1 MAMTAKKTVSIA
13 ATLITLGLTLIACSS
28 KSGSNSDDKQV
39 LNWSEATELSSID
52 PSKATDSESFDML
65 GNSMEGLYRLGKN
78 SKVEPGIASSTKVS
92 KDKLHYT
99 FTLRKG
105 AKWSNGDEVTAK
117 DFVYSWKRTID
128 PKTGSSYSYLFDGV
142 ANANEIINGKK
153 APSTLGIKAD
163 GKYKLNVTLDK
174 QVPYFKLLMG
184 FPVFFPQN
192 QKVVNKYGS
201 KYGTESKYMVYN
213 GPFVMTNWT
222 GSNLSWKFK
231 KNTDYWD
238 KKNVKLSGI
247 NFKVNKSPATAY
259 NLYQSGKS
267 DMSQLSTEQ
276 ARQLS
281 KKPGFTVEKSGQMT
295 YLEFNQKQLAF
306 KNVKIR
312 QAISLAINRKQ
323 LAGKIMGEGTELPTG
338 IVPNGLAE
346 NNGTDFSK
354 EAKTNDLRHDDAKA
368 QRLFNEGLNEIGQDK
383 LRFTLLGADTDQS
396 KDVTAY
402 IQSQLEQ
409 HLGSDKIRVD
419 VSNVPLK
426 TRLSRSREG
435 NFDVVAA
442 NWVADYS
449 DPISFMELFTTG
461 NEYNDGSWSNA
472 EYDRLIKAA
481 KTTDA
486 ANKDK
491 RWEDMIQASKIL
503 SQDMGVSPLYQQNSP
518 EMIRPK
524 VKGLIVNS
532 AGVMYNYKHVHL
544 TD

>member
-1 MAMTAKKTVSIA
+1 MTAKKTVSIA
-13 ATLITLGLTLIACSS
+13 ATLIAISLSLAACSS
-28 KSGSNSDDKQV
+28 KSGSKNDQQV

-78 SKVEPGIASSTKVS
+78 SKVEPGIARSTKIS
-92 KDKLHYT
+92 KNKLHYT

-142 ANANEIINGKK
+142 ANSNDIINGKK
-153 APSTLGIKAD
+153 SPTTLGIKAD
-163 GKYKLNVTLDK
+163 GKYKLSVTLDK

-192 QKVVNKYGS
+192 EKTVKKYGS
-201 KYGTESKYMVYN
+201 NYGTESKYMVYN
-213 GPFVMTNWT
+213 GPFVMKNWT

-231 KNTDYWD
+231 KNNDYWD

-247 NFKVNKSPATAY
+247 NFKVNKSPSTAY

-276 ARQLS
+276 ARQLN

-295 YLEFNQKQLAF
+295 YLEFNQKQAAF
-306 KNVKIR
+306 KNTKIR
-312 QAISLAINRKQ
+312 QALSLAINRKQ
-323 LAGKIMGEGTELPTG
+323 LAGKIMGEGTEIPTG
-338 IVPNGLAE
+338 IVPNGLAK

-354 EAKTNDLRHDDAKA
+354 EAKTDDLRYSESEAK
-368 QRLFNEGLNEIGQDK
+368 RLFNEGLAEIGQSK

-426 TRLSRSREG
+426 TRLSRSRAG
-435 NFDVVAA
+435 NFDVVVA
-442 NWVADYS
+442 NWVADYTE
-449 DPISFMELFTTG
+449 PISFMELFTTG
-461 NEYNDGSWSNA
+461 NEYNDGSWSNSQ
-472 EYDRLIKAA
+472 YDELIKAA

-486 ANKDK
+486 ADPDK
-491 RWEDMIQASKIL
+491 RWNDMVKASKIL
-503 SQDMGVSPLYQQNSP
+503 SKDMGASPLYQQNSP

-532 AGVMYNYKHVHL
+532 AGVMYNYKNVHIEE
-544 TD
+544 

>member
-1 MAMTAKKTVSIA
+1 MTAKKTVSIA
-13 ATLITLGLTLIACSS
+13 ATLIAISLSLAACNS
-28 KSGSNSDDKQV
+28 KSGSKNDQQV

-78 SKVEPGIASSTKVS
+78 SKVEPGIARSTKIS
-92 KDKLHYT
+92 KNKLHYT

-142 ANANEIINGKK
+142 ANANDIINGKK
-153 APSTLGIKAD
+153 SPTTLGIKAD
-163 GKYKLNVTLDK
+163 GKYKLSVTLDK

-192 QKVVNKYGS
+192 EKAVKKYGS
-201 KYGTESKYMVYN
+201 NYGTESKYMVYN
-213 GPFVMTNWT
+213 GPFVMKNWT

-231 KNTDYWD
+231 KNNDYWD

-247 NFKVNKSPATAY
+247 NFKVNKSPSTAY

-276 ARQLS
+276 ARQLN

-295 YLEFNQKQLAF
+295 YLEFNQKQAAF
-306 KNVKIR
+306 KNTKIR
-312 QAISLAINRKQ
+312 QALSLAINRKQ
-323 LAGKIMGEGTELPTG
+323 LAGKIMGEGTEIPTG
-338 IVPNGLAE
+338 IVPNGLAK

-354 EAKTNDLRHDDAKA
+354 EAKTDDLRYSESEAK
-368 QRLFNEGLNEIGQDK
+368 RLFNEGLAEIGQSK

-426 TRLSRSREG
+426 TRLSRSRAG

-442 NWVADYS
+442 NWVADYT

-461 NEYNDGSWSNA
+461 NEYNDGSWSNSQ
-472 EYDRLIKAA
+472 YDELIKAA

-486 ANKDK
+486 ADPDK
-491 RWEDMIQASKIL
+491 RWNDMVKASKIL
-503 SQDMGVSPLYQQNSP
+503 SKDMGVSPLYQQNSP

-524 VKGLIVNS
+524 IKGLIVNS
-532 AGVMYNYKHVHL
+532 AGVMYNYKNVHIEE
-544 TD
+544 

>member
-1 MAMTAKKTVSIA
+1 MTAKKTVSIA
-13 ATLITLGLTLIACSS
+13 ATLIAISLSLAACSS
-28 KSGSNSDDKQV
+28 KSDSKNDQQV

-78 SKVEPGIASSTKVS
+78 SKVEPGIARSTKIS
-92 KDKLHYT
+92 KNKLHYT

-117 DFVYSWKRTID
+117 DFVYSWKRTVD

-142 ANANEIINGKK
+142 ANANDIINGKK
-153 APSTLGIKAD
+153 APTTLGIKAD
-163 GKYKLNVTLDK
+163 GKYKLSVTLDK

-192 QKVVNKYGS
+192 EKAVKKYGS
-201 KYGTESKYMVYN
+201 NYGTESKYMVYN
-213 GPFVMTNWT
+213 GPFVMKNWT
-222 GSNLSWKFK
+222 GSNLRWKLK
-231 KNTDYWD
+231 KNNDYWD

-247 NFKVNKSPATAY
+247 NFKVNKSPSTAY

-276 ARQLS
+276 ARQLN

-295 YLEFNQKQLAF
+295 YLEFNQKQAAF
-306 KNVKIR
+306 KNTKIR
-312 QAISLAINRKQ
+312 QALSLAINRKQ
-323 LAGKIMGEGTELPTG
+323 LAGKIMGEGTEIPTG
-338 IVPNGLAE
+338 IVPNGLAK

-354 EAKTNDLRHDDAKA
+354 EAKTDDLRYSESEAK
-368 QRLFNEGLNEIGQDK
+368 RLFNEGLAEIGQSK

-409 HLGSDKIRVD
+409 HLGSNKIRVD

-426 TRLSRSREG
+426 TRLSRSRAG

-442 NWVADYS
+442 NWVADYT
-449 DPISFMELFTTG
+449 DPISFMELFTTS
-461 NEYNDGSWSNA
+461 NEYNDGSWSNSQ
-472 EYDRLIKAA
+472 YDELIKTA

-486 ANKDK
+486 ADPDK
-491 RWEDMIQASKIL
+491 RWNDMVKASKIL
-503 SQDMGVSPLYQQNSP
+503 SKDMGVSPLYQQNSP

-532 AGVMYNYKHVHL
+532 AGVMYNYKNVHIEE
-544 TD
+544 

>member
-1 MAMTAKKTVSIA
+1 MTAKKTVSIA
-13 ATLITLGLTLIACSS
+13 ATLIALSLSLAACGS
-28 KSGSNSDDKQV
+28 KSGSNDNKQV

-78 SKVEPGIASSTKVS
+78 SKVGPGIARSTKVS
-92 KDKLHYT
+92 KNKLHYA

-105 AKWSNGDEVTAK
+105 VKWSNGDEVTAK

-142 ANANEIINGKK
+142 ANANDIINGKK

-163 GKYKLNVTLDK
+163 GKYKLDVTLDK

-192 QKVVNKYGS
+192 ENAVKKYGD

-213 GPFVMTNWT
+213 GPFIMKNWT
-222 GSNLSWKFK
+222 GSNLSWKFE
-231 KNTDYWD
+231 KNKDYWD
-238 KKNVKLSGI
+238 KKNVKLSEI
-247 NFKVNKSPATAY
+247 NFKVNKSPSTAY

-267 DMSQLSTEQ
+267 DMTQLSTEQ
-276 ARQLS
+276 ARQLN

-295 YLEFNQKQLAF
+295 YLEFNQKQAAF
-306 KNVKIR
+306 KNAKIR
-312 QAISLAINRKQ
+312 RAISLAINRKQ
-323 LAGKIMGEGTELPTG
+323 LAGKIMGEGTEIPTG

-346 NNGTDFSK
+346 NKGKDFSK
-354 EAKTNDLRHDDAKA
+354 EAKTNDLRYSSSEAK
-368 QRLFNEGLNEIGQDK
+368 RLFREGLKEIGQSK

-409 HLGSDKIRVD
+409 HLGSDNIRVD

-426 TRLSRSREG
+426 TRLSRSRAG

-442 NWVADYS
+442 NWVADYT

-461 NEYNDGSWSNA
+461 NEYNDGSWSNSQ
-472 EYDRLIKAA
+472 YDQLIKAA

-486 ANKDK
+486 ADPDK
-491 RWEDMIQASKIL
+491 RWDDMVQASKIL
-503 SQDMGVSPLYQQNSP
+503 SKDMGVSPLYQQNSP

-532 AGVMYNYKHVHL
+532 AGVMYNYKNVHIEE
-544 TD
+544 

>member
-1 MAMTAKKTVSIA
+1 MTAKKTVSIA
-13 ATLITLGLTLIACSS
+13 ATLIAISLSLAACSS
-28 KSGSNSDDKQV
+28 KSDSKNDQQV

-78 SKVEPGIASSTKVS
+78 PKVEPGIARSTKIS
-92 KDKLHYT
+92 KNKLHYT

-117 DFVYSWKRTID
+117 DFVYSWKRTVD

-142 ANANEIINGKK
+142 ANANDIINGKK
-153 APSTLGIKAD
+153 APTTLGIKAD
-163 GKYKLNVTLDK
+163 GKYKLSVTLDK

-192 QKVVNKYGS
+192 EKAVKKYGS
-201 KYGTESKYMVYN
+201 NYGTESKYMVYN
-213 GPFVMTNWT
+213 GPFVMKNWT

-231 KNTDYWD
+231 KNNDYWD

-247 NFKVNKSPATAY
+247 NFKVNKSPSTAY

-276 ARQLS
+276 ARQLN

-295 YLEFNQKQLAF
+295 YLEFNQKQAAF
-306 KNVKIR
+306 KNTKIR
-312 QAISLAINRKQ
+312 QALSLAINRKQ
-323 LAGKIMGEGTELPTG
+323 LAGKIMGEGTEIPTG
-338 IVPNGLAE
+338 IVPNGLAK

-354 EAKTNDLRHDDAKA
+354 EAKTDDLRYSESEAK
-368 QRLFNEGLNEIGQDK
+368 RLFNEGLAEIGQSK

-409 HLGSDKIRVD
+409 HLGSDK
-419 VSNVPLK
+419 NQ
-426 TRLSRSREG
+426 SRCFKRSFE
-435 NFDVVAA
+435 DPPVA
-442 NWVADYS
+442 
-449 DPISFMELFTTG
+449 FTC
-461 NEYNDGSWSNA
+461 
-472 EYDRLIKAA
+472 RKL
-481 KTTDA
+481 
-486 ANKDK
+486 
-491 RWEDMIQASKIL
+491 
-503 SQDMGVSPLYQQNSP
+503 
-518 EMIRPK
+518 
-524 VKGLIVNS
+524 
-532 AGVMYNYKHVHL
+532 
-544 TD
+544 

>member
-1 MAMTAKKTVSIA
+1 MTAKKTVSIA
-13 ATLITLGLTLIACSS
+13 ATLIAISLSLAACSS
-28 KSGSNSDDKQV
+28 KSGSKNDQQV

-78 SKVEPGIASSTKVS
+78 SKVEPGIARSTKIS
-92 KDKLHYT
+92 KNKLHYT

-142 ANANEIINGKK
+142 ANANDIINGKK
-153 APSTLGIKAD
+153 SPTTLGIKAD
-163 GKYKLNVTLDK
+163 GKYKLSVTLDK

-192 QKVVNKYGS
+192 EKAVKKYGS
-201 KYGTESKYMVYN
+201 NYGTESKYMVYN
-213 GPFVMTNWT
+213 GPFVMKNWT

-231 KNTDYWD
+231 KNNDYWD

-247 NFKVNKSPATAY
+247 NFKVNKSPSTAY

-276 ARQLS
+276 ARQLN

-295 YLEFNQKQLAF
+295 YLEFNQKQAAF
-306 KNVKIR
+306 KNTKIR
-312 QAISLAINRKQ
+312 QALSLAINRKQ
-323 LAGKIMGEGTELPTG
+323 LAGKIMGEGTEIPTG
-338 IVPNGLAE
+338 IVPNGLAK

-354 EAKTNDLRHDDAKA
+354 EAKTDDLRYSESEAK
-368 QRLFNEGLNEIGQDK
+368 RLFNEGLAEIGQSK

-426 TRLSRSREG
+426 TRLSRSRAG

-442 NWVADYS
+442 NWVADYT

-461 NEYNDGSWSNA
+461 NEYNDGSWSNSQ
-472 EYDRLIKAA
+472 YDELIKAA

-486 ANKDK
+486 ADPDK
-491 RWEDMIQASKIL
+491 RWNDMVKASKIL
-503 SQDMGVSPLYQQNSP
+503 SKDMGVSPLYQQNSP

-524 VKGLIVNS
+524 IKGLIVNS
-532 AGVMYNYKHVHL
+532 AGVMYNYKNVHIEE
-544 TD
+544 

>member
-1 MAMTAKKTVSIA
+1 MTAKKTVSIA
-13 ATLITLGLTLIACSS
+13 ATLIAISLSLAACSS
-28 KSGSNSDDKQV
+28 KSDSKNDQQV

-78 SKVEPGIASSTKVS
+78 SKVEPGIARSTKIS
-92 KDKLHYT
+92 KNKLHYT

-117 DFVYSWKRTID
+117 DFVYSWKRTVD

-142 ANANEIINGKK
+142 ANANDIINGKK
-153 APSTLGIKAD
+153 APTTLGIKAD
-163 GKYKLNVTLDK
+163 GKYKLSVTLDK

-192 QKVVNKYGS
+192 EKAVKKYGS
-201 KYGTESKYMVYN
+201 NYGTESKYMVYN
-213 GPFVMTNWT
+213 GPFVMKNWT

-231 KNTDYWD
+231 KNNDYWD

-247 NFKVNKSPATAY
+247 NFKVNKSPSTAY

-276 ARQLS
+276 ARQLN

-295 YLEFNQKQLAF
+295 YLEFNQKQAAF
-306 KNVKIR
+306 KNTKIR
-312 QAISLAINRKQ
+312 QALSLAINRKQ
-323 LAGKIMGEGTELPTG
+323 LAGKIMGEGTEIPTG
-338 IVPNGLAE
+338 IVPNGLAK

-354 EAKTNDLRHDDAKA
+354 EAKTDDLRYSESEAK
-368 QRLFNEGLNEIGQDK
+368 RLFNEGLAEIGQSK

-409 HLGSDKIRVD
+409 HLGSNKIRVD

-426 TRLSRSREG
+426 TRLSRSRAG

-442 NWVADYS
+442 NWVADYT
-449 DPISFMELFTTG
+449 DPISFMELFTTS
-461 NEYNDGSWSNA
+461 NEYNDGSWSNSQ
-472 EYDRLIKAA
+472 YDELIKTA

-486 ANKDK
+486 ADPDK
-491 RWEDMIQASKIL
+491 RWNDMVKASKIL
-503 SQDMGVSPLYQQNSP
+503 SKDMGVSPLYQQNSP

-532 AGVMYNYKHVHL
+532 AGVMYNYKNVHIEE
-544 TD
+544 

>member
-1 MAMTAKKTVSIA
+1 MTAKKTVSIA
-13 ATLITLGLTLIACSS
+13 ATLIAISLSLAACSS
-28 KSGSNSDDKQV
+28 KSDSKNDQQV

-78 SKVEPGIASSTKVS
+78 SKVEPGIARSTKIS
-92 KDKLHYT
+92 KNKLHYT

-117 DFVYSWKRTID
+117 DFVYSWKRTVD

-142 ANANEIINGKK
+142 ANANDIINGKK
-153 APSTLGIKAD
+153 APTTLGIKAD
-163 GKYKLNVTLDK
+163 GKYKLSVTLDK

-192 QKVVNKYGS
+192 EKAVKKYGS
-201 KYGTESKYMVYN
+201 NYGTESKYMVYN
-213 GPFVMTNWT
+213 GPFVMKNWT

-231 KNTDYWD
+231 KNNDYWD

-247 NFKVNKSPATAY
+247 NFKVNKSPSTAY

-276 ARQLS
+276 ARQLN

-295 YLEFNQKQLAF
+295 YLEFNQKQAAF
-306 KNVKIR
+306 KNTKIR
-312 QAISLAINRKQ
+312 QALSLAINRKQ
-323 LAGKIMGEGTELPTG
+323 LAGKIMGEGTEIPTG
-338 IVPNGLAE
+338 IVPNGLAK

-354 EAKTNDLRHDDAKA
+354 EAKTDDLRYSESEAK
-368 QRLFNEGLNEIGQDK
+368 RLFNEGLAEIGQSK

-426 TRLSRSREG
+426 TRLSRSRAG

-442 NWVADYS
+442 NWVADYT

-461 NEYNDGSWSNA
+461 NEYNDGSWSNSQ
-472 EYDRLIKAA
+472 YDELIKAA

-486 ANKDK
+486 ADPDK
-491 RWEDMIQASKIL
+491 RWNDMVKASKIL
-503 SQDMGVSPLYQQNSP
+503 SKDMGVSPLYQQNSP

-532 AGVMYNYKHVHL
+532 AGVMYNYKNVHIEE
-544 TD
+544 

>member
-13 ATLITLGLTLIACSS
+13 ATLIAISLSLAACNS
-28 KSGSNSDDKQV
+28 KSGSKNDQQV

-78 SKVEPGIASSTKVS
+78 SKVEPGIARSTKIS
-92 KDKLHYT
+92 KNKLHYT

-142 ANANEIINGKK
+142 ANANDIINGKK
-153 APSTLGIKAD
+153 SPTTLGIKAD
-163 GKYKLNVTLDK
+163 GKYKLSVTLDK

-192 QKVVNKYGS
+192 EKAVKKYGS
-201 KYGTESKYMVYN
+201 NYGTESKYMVYN
-213 GPFVMTNWT
+213 GPFVMKNWT

-231 KNTDYWD
+231 KNNDYWD

-247 NFKVNKSPATAY
+247 NFKVNKSPSTAY

-276 ARQLS
+276 ARQLN

-295 YLEFNQKQLAF
+295 YLEFNQKQAAF
-306 KNVKIR
+306 KNTKIR
-312 QAISLAINRKQ
+312 QALSLAINRKQ
-323 LAGKIMGEGTELPTG
+323 LAGKIMGEGTEIPTG
-338 IVPNGLAE
+338 IVPNGLAK

-354 EAKTNDLRHDDAKA
+354 EAKTDDLRYSESEAK
-368 QRLFNEGLNEIGQDK
+368 RLFNEGLAEIGQSK

-426 TRLSRSREG
+426 TRLSRSRAG

-442 NWVADYS
+442 NWVADYT

-461 NEYNDGSWSNA
+461 NEYNDGSWSNSQ
-472 EYDRLIKAA
+472 YDELIKAA

-486 ANKDK
+486 ADPDK
-491 RWEDMIQASKIL
+491 RWNDMVKASKIL
-503 SQDMGVSPLYQQNSP
+503 SKDMGVSPLYQQNSP

-532 AGVMYNYKHVHL
+532 AGVMYNYKNVHIEE
-544 TD
+544 

>member
-1 MAMTAKKTVSIA
+1 MTAKKTVSIA
-13 ATLITLGLTLIACSS
+13 ATLIAISLSLAACSS
-28 KSGSNSDDKQV
+28 KSGSKNDQQV

-78 SKVEPGIASSTKVS
+78 SKVEPGIARSTKIS
-92 KDKLHYT
+92 KNKLHYT

-142 ANANEIINGKK
+142 ANANDIINGKK
-153 APSTLGIKAD
+153 SPTTLGIKAD
-163 GKYKLNVTLDK
+163 GKYKLSVTLDK

-192 QKVVNKYGS
+192 EKAVKKYGS
-201 KYGTESKYMVYN
+201 NYGTESKYMVYN
-213 GPFVMTNWT
+213 GPFVMKNWT

-231 KNTDYWD
+231 KNNDYWD

-247 NFKVNKSPATAY
+247 NFKVNKSPSTAY

-276 ARQLS
+276 ARQLN

-295 YLEFNQKQLAF
+295 YLEFNQKQAAF
-306 KNVKIR
+306 KNTKIR
-312 QAISLAINRKQ
+312 QALSLAINRKQ
-323 LAGKIMGEGTELPTG
+323 LAGKIMGEGTEIPTG
-338 IVPNGLAE
+338 IVPNGLAK

-354 EAKTNDLRHDDAKA
+354 EAKTDDLRYSESEAK
-368 QRLFNEGLNEIGQDK
+368 RLFNEGLAEIGQSK

-426 TRLSRSREG
+426 TRLSRSRAG
-435 NFDVVAA
+435 NFDVVVA
-442 NWVADYS
+442 NWVADYT

-461 NEYNDGSWSNA
+461 NEYNDGSWSNSQ
-472 EYDRLIKAA
+472 YDELIKAA

-486 ANKDK
+486 ADPDK
-491 RWEDMIQASKIL
+491 RWNDMVKASKIL
-503 SQDMGVSPLYQQNSP
+503 SKDMGVSPLYQQNSP

-532 AGVMYNYKHVHL
+532 AGVMYNYKNVHIEE
-544 TD
+544 

>member
-1 MAMTAKKTVSIA
+1 MTAKKTVSIA
-13 ATLITLGLTLIACSS
+13 ATLIAISLSLAACSS
-28 KSGSNSDDKQV
+28 KSDSKNDQQV

-78 SKVEPGIASSTKVS
+78 SKVEPGIARSTKIS
-92 KDKLHYT
+92 KNKLHYT

-142 ANANEIINGKK
+142 ANANDIINGKK
-153 APSTLGIKAD
+153 SPTTLGIKAD
-163 GKYKLNVTLDK
+163 GKYKLSVTLDK

-192 QKVVNKYGS
+192 EKAVKKYGS
-201 KYGTESKYMVYN
+201 NYGTESKYMVYN
-213 GPFVMTNWT
+213 GPFVMKNWT

-231 KNTDYWD
+231 KNNDYWD

-247 NFKVNKSPATAY
+247 NFKVNKSPSTAY

-276 ARQLS
+276 ARQLN

-295 YLEFNQKQLAF
+295 YLEFNQKQAAF
-306 KNVKIR
+306 KNTKIR
-312 QAISLAINRKQ
+312 QALSLAINRKQ
-323 LAGKIMGEGTELPTG
+323 LAGKIMGEGTEIPTG
-338 IVPNGLAE
+338 IVPNGLAK

-354 EAKTNDLRHDDAKA
+354 EAKTDDLRYSESEAK
-368 QRLFNEGLNEIGQDK
+368 RLFNEGLAEIGQSK

-426 TRLSRSREG
+426 TRLSRSRAG

-442 NWVADYS
+442 NWVADYT

-461 NEYNDGSWSNA
+461 NEYNDGSWSNSQ
-472 EYDRLIKAA
+472 YDELIKAA

-486 ANKDK
+486 ADPDK
-491 RWEDMIQASKIL
+491 RWNDMVKASKIL
-503 SQDMGVSPLYQQNSP
+503 SKDMGVSPLYQQNSP

-532 AGVMYNYKHVHL
+532 AGVMYNYKNVHIEE
-544 TD
+544 

>member
-1 MAMTAKKTVSIA
+1 MTAKKTVSIA
-13 ATLITLGLTLIACSS
+13 ATLIAISLSLAACNS
-28 KSGSNSDDKQV
+28 KSGSKNDQQV

-78 SKVEPGIASSTKVS
+78 SKVEPGIARSTKIS
-92 KDKLHYT
+92 KNKLHYT

-142 ANANEIINGKK
+142 ANANDIINGKK
-153 APSTLGIKAD
+153 SPTTLGIKAD
-163 GKYKLNVTLDK
+163 GKYKLSVTLDK

-192 QKVVNKYGS
+192 EKAVKKYGS
-201 KYGTESKYMVYN
+201 NYGTESKYMVYN
-213 GPFVMTNWT
+213 GPFVMKNWT

-231 KNTDYWD
+231 KNNDYWD

-247 NFKVNKSPATAY
+247 NFKVNKSPSTAY

-276 ARQLS
+276 ARQLN

-295 YLEFNQKQLAF
+295 YLEFNQKQAAF
-306 KNVKIR
+306 KNTKIR
-312 QAISLAINRKQ
+312 QALSLAINRKQ
-323 LAGKIMGEGTELPTG
+323 LAGKIMGEGTEIPTG
-338 IVPNGLAE
+338 IVPNGLAK

-354 EAKTNDLRHDDAKA
+354 EAKTDDLRYSESEAK
-368 QRLFNEGLNEIGQDK
+368 RLFNEGLAEIGQSK

-426 TRLSRSREG
+426 TRLSRSRAG

-442 NWVADYS
+442 NWVADYT

-461 NEYNDGSWSNA
+461 NEYNDGSWSNSQ
-472 EYDRLIKAA
+472 YDELIKAA

-486 ANKDK
+486 ADPDK
-491 RWEDMIQASKIL
+491 RWNDMVKASKIL
-503 SQDMGVSPLYQQNSP
+503 SKDMGVSPLYQQNSP

-532 AGVMYNYKHVHL
+532 AGVMYNYKNVHIEE
-544 TD
+544 

>member
-1 MAMTAKKTVSIA
+1 MTAKKTVPIA
-13 ATLITLGLTLIACSS
+13 ATLIAISLSLAACSS
-28 KSGSNSDDKQV
+28 KSGSKNDQQV

-78 SKVEPGIASSTKVS
+78 SKVEPGIARSTKIS
-92 KDKLHYT
+92 KNKLHYT

-153 APSTLGIKAD
+153 SPTTLGIKAD
-163 GKYKLNVTLDK
+163 GKYKLSVTLDK

-192 QKVVNKYGS
+192 EKAVKKYGS
-201 KYGTESKYMVYN
+201 NYGTESKYMVYN
-213 GPFVMTNWT
+213 GPFVMKNWT

-231 KNTDYWD
+231 KNNDYWD

-247 NFKVNKSPATAY
+247 NFKVNKSPSTAY

-276 ARQLS
+276 ARQLN

-295 YLEFNQKQLAF
+295 YLEFNQKQAAF
-306 KNVKIR
+306 KNTKIR
-312 QAISLAINRKQ
+312 QALSLAINRKQ
-323 LAGKIMGEGTELPTG
+323 LAGKIMGEGTEIPTG
-338 IVPNGLAE
+338 IVPNGLAK

-354 EAKTNDLRHDDAKA
+354 EAKTDDLRYSESEAK
-368 QRLFNEGLNEIGQDK
+368 RLFNEGLAEIGQSK

-426 TRLSRSREG
+426 TRLSRSRAG
-435 NFDVVAA
+435 NFDVVVA
-442 NWVADYS
+442 NWVADYT

-461 NEYNDGSWSNA
+461 NEYNDGSWSNSQ
-472 EYDRLIKAA
+472 YDESIKAA

-486 ANKDK
+486 ADPDK
-491 RWEDMIQASKIL
+491 RWNDMVKASKIL
-503 SQDMGVSPLYQQNSP
+503 SKDMGVSPLYQQNSP

-532 AGVMYNYKHVHL
+532 AGVMYNYKNVHIEE
-544 TD
+544 

>member
-1 MAMTAKKTVSIA
+1 MTAKKTVSIA
-13 ATLITLGLTLIACSS
+13 ATLIAISLSLAACSS
-28 KSGSNSDDKQV
+28 KSGSKNDQQV

-65 GNSMEGLYRLGKN
+65 GNSMEGLYRLGNN
-78 SKVEPGIASSTKVS
+78 SKVEPGIARSTKIS
-92 KDKLHYT
+92 KNKLHYT

-142 ANANEIINGKK
+142 ANANDIINGKK
-153 APSTLGIKAD
+153 SPTTLGIKAD
-163 GKYKLNVTLDK
+163 GKYKLSVTLDK

-192 QKVVNKYGS
+192 EKAVKKYGS
-201 KYGTESKYMVYN
+201 NYGTESKYMVYN
-213 GPFVMTNWT
+213 GPFVMKNWT

-231 KNTDYWD
+231 KNNDYWD

-247 NFKVNKSPATAY
+247 NFKVNKSPSTAY

-276 ARQLS
+276 ARQLN

-295 YLEFNQKQLAF
+295 YLEFNQKQAAF
-306 KNVKIR
+306 KNTKIR
-312 QAISLAINRKQ
+312 QALSLAINRKQ
-323 LAGKIMGEGTELPTG
+323 LAGKIMGEGTEIPTG
-338 IVPNGLAE
+338 IVPNGLAK

-354 EAKTNDLRHDDAKA
+354 EAKTDDLRYSESEAK
-368 QRLFNEGLNEIGQDK
+368 RLFNEGLAEIGQSK

-426 TRLSRSREG
+426 TRLSRSRAG

-442 NWVADYS
+442 NWVADYT

-461 NEYNDGSWSNA
+461 NEYNDGSWSNSQ
-472 EYDRLIKAA
+472 YDELIKAA

-486 ANKDK
+486 ADPDK
-491 RWEDMIQASKIL
+491 RWNDMVKASKIL
-503 SQDMGVSPLYQQNSP
+503 SKDMGVSPLYQQNSP

-532 AGVMYNYKHVHL
+532 AGVMYNYKNVHIEE
-544 TD
+544 

>member
-1 MAMTAKKTVSIA
+1 MTAKKTVSIA
-13 ATLITLGLTLIACSS
+13 ATLIAISLSLAACSS
-28 KSGSNSDDKQV
+28 KSGSKNDQQV

-78 SKVEPGIASSTKVS
+78 SKVEPGIARSTKIS
-92 KDKLHYT
+92 KNKLHYT

-142 ANANEIINGKK
+142 ANSNDIINGKK
-153 APSTLGIKAD
+153 SPTTLGIKAD
-163 GKYKLNVTLDK
+163 GKYKLSVTLDK

-192 QKVVNKYGS
+192 EKAVKKYGS
-201 KYGTESKYMVYN
+201 NYGTESKYMVYN
-213 GPFVMTNWT
+213 GPFVMKNWT

-231 KNTDYWD
+231 KNNDYWD

-247 NFKVNKSPATAY
+247 NFKVNKSPSTAY

-276 ARQLS
+276 ARQLN

-295 YLEFNQKQLAF
+295 YLEFNQKQAAF
-306 KNVKIR
+306 KNTKIR
-312 QAISLAINRKQ
+312 QALSLAINRKQ
-323 LAGKIMGEGTELPTG
+323 LAGKIMGEGTEIPTG
-338 IVPNGLAE
+338 IVPNGLAK

-354 EAKTNDLRHDDAKA
+354 EAKTDDLRYSESEAK
-368 QRLFNEGLNEIGQDK
+368 RLFNEGLAEIGQSK

-426 TRLSRSREG
+426 TRLSRSRAG

-442 NWVADYS
+442 NWVADYT

-461 NEYNDGSWSNA
+461 NEYNDGSWSNSQ
-472 EYDRLIKAA
+472 YDELIKAA

-486 ANKDK
+486 ADPDK
-491 RWEDMIQASKIL
+491 RWNDMVKASKIL
-503 SQDMGVSPLYQQNSP
+503 SKDMGVSPLYQQNSP

-532 AGVMYNYKHVHL
+532 AGVMYNYKNVHIEE
-544 TD
+544 

>member
-1 MAMTAKKTVSIA
+1 MTAKKTVSIA
-13 ATLITLGLTLIACSS
+13 ATLIAISLSLAACSS
-28 KSGSNSDDKQV
+28 KSDSKNDQQV

-78 SKVEPGIASSTKVS
+78 SKVEPGIARSTKIS
-92 KDKLHYT
+92 KNKLHYT

-117 DFVYSWKRTID
+117 DFVYSWKRTVD

-142 ANANEIINGKK
+142 ANANDIINGKK
-153 APSTLGIKAD
+153 APTTLGIKAD
-163 GKYKLNVTLDK
+163 GKYKLSVTLDK

-192 QKVVNKYGS
+192 EKAVKKYGS
-201 KYGTESKYMVYN
+201 NYGTESKYMVYN
-213 GPFVMTNWT
+213 GPFVMKNWT
-222 GSNLSWKFK
+222 GSNLRWKFK
-231 KNTDYWD
+231 KNNDYWD

-247 NFKVNKSPATAY
+247 NFKVNKSPSTAY

-276 ARQLS
+276 ARQLN

-295 YLEFNQKQLAF
+295 YLEFNQKQAAF
-306 KNVKIR
+306 KNTKIR
-312 QAISLAINRKQ
+312 QALSLAINRKQ
-323 LAGKIMGEGTELPTG
+323 LAGKIMGEGTEIPTG
-338 IVPNGLAE
+338 IVPNGLAK

-354 EAKTNDLRHDDAKA
+354 EAKTDDLRYRESEAK
-368 QRLFNEGLNEIGQDK
+368 RLFNEGLAEIGQSK

-409 HLGSDKIRVD
+409 HLGSNKIRVD

-426 TRLSRSREG
+426 TRLSRSRAG

-442 NWVADYS
+442 NWVADYT
-449 DPISFMELFTTG
+449 DPISFMELFTTS
-461 NEYNDGSWSNA
+461 NEYNDGSWSNSQ
-472 EYDRLIKAA
+472 YDELIKAA

-486 ANKDK
+486 ADPDK
-491 RWEDMIQASKIL
+491 RWNDMVKASKIL
-503 SQDMGVSPLYQQNSP
+503 SKDMGVSPLYQQNSP

-532 AGVMYNYKHVHL
+532 AGVMYNYKNVHIEE
-544 TD
+544 

>member
-1 MAMTAKKTVSIA
+1 MTAKKTVSIA
-13 ATLITLGLTLIACSS
+13 ATLIAISLSLAACSS
-28 KSGSNSDDKQV
+28 KSGSKNDQQV

-78 SKVEPGIASSTKVS
+78 SKVEPGIARSTKIS
-92 KDKLHYT
+92 KNKLHYT

-142 ANANEIINGKK
+142 ANSNDIINGKK
-153 APSTLGIKAD
+153 SPTTLGIKAD
-163 GKYKLNVTLDK
+163 GKYKLSVTLDK

-192 QKVVNKYGS
+192 EKTVKKYGS
-201 KYGTESKYMVYN
+201 NYGTESKYMVYN
-213 GPFVMTNWT
+213 GPFVMKNWT

-231 KNTDYWD
+231 KNNDYWD

-247 NFKVNKSPATAY
+247 NFKVNKSPSTAY

-276 ARQLS
+276 ARQLN

-295 YLEFNQKQLAF
+295 YLEFNQKQAAF
-306 KNVKIR
+306 KNTKIR
-312 QAISLAINRKQ
+312 QALSLAINRKQ
-323 LAGKIMGEGTELPTG
+323 LAGKIMGEGTEIPTG
-338 IVPNGLAE
+338 IVPNGLAK

-354 EAKTNDLRHDDAKA
+354 EAKTDDLRYSESEAK
-368 QRLFNEGLNEIGQDK
+368 RLFNEGLAEIGQSK

-396 KDVTAY
+396 KDVTEY

-409 HLGSDKIRVD
+409 HLGSNKIRVD

-426 TRLSRSREG
+426 TRLSRSRAG

-442 NWVADYS
+442 NWVADYT
-449 DPISFMELFTTG
+449 DPISFMELFTTD
-461 NEYNDGSWSNA
+461 NEYNDGSWSNSQ
-472 EYDRLIKAA
+472 YDELIKAA

-486 ANKDK
+486 ADPDK
-491 RWEDMIQASKIL
+491 RWNDMVKASKIL
-503 SQDMGVSPLYQQNSP
+503 SKDMGVSPLYQQNSP

-532 AGVMYNYKHVHL
+532 AGVMYNYKNVHIEE
-544 TD
+544 

>member
-1 MAMTAKKTVSIA
+1 MTAKKTVSIA
-13 ATLITLGLTLIACSS
+13 ATLIAISLSLAACSS
-28 KSGSNSDDKQV
+28 KSGSKNDQQV

-78 SKVEPGIASSTKVS
+78 SKVEPGIARSTKIS
-92 KDKLHYT
+92 KNKLHYT

-142 ANANEIINGKK
+142 ANANDIINGKK
-153 APSTLGIKAD
+153 SPTTLGIKAD
-163 GKYKLNVTLDK
+163 GKYKLSVTLDK

-192 QKVVNKYGS
+192 EKAVKKYGS
-201 KYGTESKYMVYN
+201 NYGTESKYMVYN
-213 GPFVMTNWT
+213 GPFVMKNWT

-231 KNTDYWD
+231 KNNDYWD

-247 NFKVNKSPATAY
+247 NFKVNKSPSTAY

-276 ARQLS
+276 ARQLN

-295 YLEFNQKQLAF
+295 YLEFNQKQAAF
-306 KNVKIR
+306 KNTKIR
-312 QAISLAINRKQ
+312 QALSLAINRKQ
-323 LAGKIMGEGTELPTG
+323 LAGKIMGESTEIPTG
-338 IVPNGLAE
+338 IVPNGLAK

-354 EAKTNDLRHDDAKA
+354 EAKTDDLRYSESEAK
-368 QRLFNEGLNEIGQDK
+368 RLFNEGLAEIGQSK

-426 TRLSRSREG
+426 TRLSRSRAG

-442 NWVADYS
+442 NWVADYT

-461 NEYNDGSWSNA
+461 NEYNDGSWSNSQ
-472 EYDRLIKAA
+472 YDELIKAA

-486 ANKDK
+486 ADPDK
-491 RWEDMIQASKIL
+491 RWNDMVKASKIL
-503 SQDMGVSPLYQQNSP
+503 SKDMGVSPLYQQNSP

-532 AGVMYNYKHVHL
+532 AGVMYNYKNVHIEE
-544 TD
+544 

>member
-1 MAMTAKKTVSIA
+1 MTAKKTVSIA
-13 ATLITLGLTLIACSS
+13 ATLIAISLSLAACSS
-28 KSGSNSDDKQV
+28 KSGSKNDQQV

-78 SKVEPGIASSTKVS
+78 SKVEPGIARSTKIS
-92 KDKLHYT
+92 KNKLHYT

-117 DFVYSWKRTID
+117 DFVYSWKRTVD

-142 ANANEIINGKK
+142 ANANDIINGKK
-153 APSTLGIKAD
+153 SPTTLGIKAD
-163 GKYKLNVTLDK
+163 GKYKLSVTLDK

-192 QKVVNKYGS
+192 EKAVKKYGS
-201 KYGTESKYMVYN
+201 NYGTESKYMVYN
-213 GPFVMTNWT
+213 GPFVMKNWT

-231 KNTDYWD
+231 KNNDYWD

-247 NFKVNKSPATAY
+247 NFKVNKSPSTAY

-276 ARQLS
+276 ARQLN

-295 YLEFNQKQLAF
+295 YLEFNQKQAAF
-306 KNVKIR
+306 KNTKIR
-312 QAISLAINRKQ
+312 QALSLAINRKQ
-323 LAGKIMGEGTELPTG
+323 LAGKIMGEGTEIPTG
-338 IVPNGLAE
+338 IVPNGLAK

-354 EAKTNDLRHDDAKA
+354 EAKTDDLRYSESEAK
-368 QRLFNEGLNEIGQDK
+368 RLFNEGLAEIGQSK

-426 TRLSRSREG
+426 TRLSRSRAG

-442 NWVADYS
+442 NWVADYT

-461 NEYNDGSWSNA
+461 NEYNDGSWSNSQ
-472 EYDRLIKAA
+472 YDELIKAA

-486 ANKDK
+486 ADPDK
-491 RWEDMIQASKIL
+491 RWNDMVKASKIL
-503 SQDMGVSPLYQQNSP
+503 SKDMGVSPLYQQNSP

-532 AGVMYNYKHVHL
+532 AGVMYNYKNVHIEE
-544 TD
+544 

>member
-1 MAMTAKKTVSIA
+1 MTAKKTVSIA
-13 ATLITLGLTLIACSS
+13 ATLIAISLSLAACSS
-28 KSGSNSDDKQV
+28 KSGSKNDQQV

-78 SKVEPGIASSTKVS
+78 SKVEPGIARSTKIS
-92 KDKLHYT
+92 KNKLHYT

-142 ANANEIINGKK
+142 ANANDIINGKK
-153 APSTLGIKAD
+153 SPTTLGIKAD
-163 GKYKLNVTLDK
+163 GKYKLSVTLDK

-192 QKVVNKYGS
+192 EKAFKKYGS
-201 KYGTESKYMVYN
+201 NYGTESKYMVYN
-213 GPFVMTNWT
+213 GPFVMKNWT

-231 KNTDYWD
+231 KNNDYWD

-247 NFKVNKSPATAY
+247 NFKVNKSPSTAY

-276 ARQLS
+276 ARQLN

-295 YLEFNQKQLAF
+295 YLEFNQKQAAF
-306 KNVKIR
+306 KNTKIR
-312 QAISLAINRKQ
+312 QALSLAINRKQ
-323 LAGKIMGEGTELPTG
+323 LAGKIMGEGTEIPTG
-338 IVPNGLAE
+338 IVPNGLAK

-354 EAKTNDLRHDDAKA
+354 EAKTDDLRYSESEAK
-368 QRLFNEGLNEIGQDK
+368 RLFNEGLAEIGQSK

-426 TRLSRSREG
+426 TRLSRSRAG

-442 NWVADYS
+442 NWVADYT

-461 NEYNDGSWSNA
+461 NEYNDGSWSNSQ
-472 EYDRLIKAA
+472 YDELIKAA

-486 ANKDK
+486 ADPDK
-491 RWEDMIQASKIL
+491 RWNDMVKASKIL
-503 SQDMGVSPLYQQNSP
+503 SKDMGVSPLYQQNSP

-532 AGVMYNYKHVHL
+532 AGVMYNYKNVHIEE
-544 TD
+544 

>member
-1 MAMTAKKTVSIA
+1 MTAKKTVSIA
-13 ATLITLGLTLIACSS
+13 ATLIAISLSLAACSS
-28 KSGSNSDDKQV
+28 KSDSKNDQQV

-78 SKVEPGIASSTKVS
+78 SKVEPGIARSTKIS
-92 KDKLHYT
+92 KNKLHYT

-142 ANANEIINGKK
+142 ANSNDIINGKK
-153 APSTLGIKAD
+153 SPTTLGIKAD
-163 GKYKLNVTLDK
+163 GKYKLSVTLDK

-192 QKVVNKYGS
+192 EKAVKKYGS
-201 KYGTESKYMVYN
+201 NYGTESKYMVYN
-213 GPFVMTNWT
+213 GPFVMKNWT

-231 KNTDYWD
+231 KNNDYWD

-247 NFKVNKSPATAY
+247 NFKVNKSPSTAY

-276 ARQLS
+276 ARQLN

-295 YLEFNQKQLAF
+295 YLEFNQKQAAF
-306 KNVKIR
+306 KNTKIR
-312 QAISLAINRKQ
+312 QALSLAINRKQ
-323 LAGKIMGEGTELPTG
+323 LAGKIMGEGTEIPTG
-338 IVPNGLAE
+338 IVPNGLAK

-354 EAKTNDLRHDDAKA
+354 EAKTDDLRYSESEAK
-368 QRLFNEGLNEIGQDK
+368 RLFNEGLAEIGQSK

-426 TRLSRSREG
+426 TRLSRSRAG

-442 NWVADYS
+442 NWVADYT

-461 NEYNDGSWSNA
+461 NEYNDGSWSNSQ
-472 EYDRLIKAA
+472 YDELIKAA

-486 ANKDK
+486 ADPDK
-491 RWEDMIQASKIL
+491 RWNDMVKASKIL
-503 SQDMGVSPLYQQNSP
+503 SKDMGVSPLYQQNSP

-532 AGVMYNYKHVHL
+532 AGVMYNYKNVHIEE
-544 TD
+544 

>member
-13 ATLITLGLTLIACSS
+13 ATLIAISLSLAACSS
-28 KSGSNSDDKQV
+28 KSGSKNDQQV

-78 SKVEPGIASSTKVS
+78 SKVEPGIARSTKIS
-92 KDKLHYT
+92 KNKLHYT

-142 ANANEIINGKK
+142 ANSNDIINGKK
-153 APSTLGIKAD
+153 SPTTLGIKAD
-163 GKYKLNVTLDK
+163 GKYKLSVTLDK

-192 QKVVNKYGS
+192 EKTVKKYGS
-201 KYGTESKYMVYN
+201 NYGTESKYMVYN
-213 GPFVMTNWT
+213 GPFVMKNWT

-231 KNTDYWD
+231 KNNDYWD

-247 NFKVNKSPATAY
+247 NFKVNKSPSTAY

-276 ARQLS
+276 ARQLN

-295 YLEFNQKQLAF
+295 YLEFNQKQAAF
-306 KNVKIR
+306 KNTKIR
-312 QAISLAINRKQ
+312 QALSLAINRKQ
-323 LAGKIMGEGTELPTG
+323 LAGKIMGEGTEIPTG
-338 IVPNGLAE
+338 IVPNGLAK

-354 EAKTNDLRHDDAKA
+354 EAKTDDLRYSESEAK
-368 QRLFNEGLNEIGQDK
+368 RLFNEGLAEIGQSK

-409 HLGSDKIRVD
+409 HLGSNKIRVD

-426 TRLSRSREG
+426 TRLSRSRAG

-442 NWVADYS
+442 NWVADYT
-449 DPISFMELFTTG
+449 DPISFMELFTTS
-461 NEYNDGSWSNA
+461 NEYNDGSWSNSQ
-472 EYDRLIKAA
+472 YDELIKAA

-486 ANKDK
+486 ADPDK
-491 RWEDMIQASKIL
+491 RWNDMVKASKIL
-503 SQDMGVSPLYQQNSP
+503 SKDMGVSPLYQQNSP

-532 AGVMYNYKHVHL
+532 AGVMYNYKNVHIEE
-544 TD
+544 

>member
-1 MAMTAKKTVSIA
+1 MTAKKTVSIA
-13 ATLITLGLTLIACSS
+13 ATLIAISLSLAACSS
-28 KSGSNSDDKQV
+28 KSGSKNDQQV

-78 SKVEPGIASSTKVS
+78 SKVEPGIARSTKIS
-92 KDKLHYT
+92 KNKLHYT

-142 ANANEIINGKK
+142 ANSNDIINGKK
-153 APSTLGIKAD
+153 SPTTLGIKAD
-163 GKYKLNVTLDK
+163 GKYKLSVTLDK

-192 QKVVNKYGS
+192 EKTVKKYGS
-201 KYGTESKYMVYN
+201 NYGTESKYMVYN
-213 GPFVMTNWT
+213 GPFVMKNWT

-231 KNTDYWD
+231 KNNDYWD

-247 NFKVNKSPATAY
+247 NFKVNKSPSTAY

-276 ARQLS
+276 ARQLN

-295 YLEFNQKQLAF
+295 YLEFNQKQAAF
-306 KNVKIR
+306 KNTKIR
-312 QAISLAINRKQ
+312 QALSLAINRKQ
-323 LAGKIMGEGTELPTG
+323 LAGKIMGEGTEIPTG
-338 IVPNGLAE
+338 IVPNGLAK

-354 EAKTNDLRHDDAKA
+354 EAKTDDLRYSESEAK
-368 QRLFNEGLNEIGQDK
+368 RLFNEGLAEIGQSK

-426 TRLSRSREG
+426 TRLSRSRAG

-442 NWVADYS
+442 NWVADYT

-461 NEYNDGSWSNA
+461 NEYNDGSWSNSQ
-472 EYDRLIKAA
+472 YDELIKAA

-486 ANKDK
+486 ADPDK
-491 RWEDMIQASKIL
+491 RWNDMVKASKIL
-503 SQDMGVSPLYQQNSP
+503 SKDMGVSPLYQQNSP

-532 AGVMYNYKHVHL
+532 AGVMYNYKNVHIEE
-544 TD
+544 

>member
-1 MAMTAKKTVSIA
+1 MTAKKTVSIA
-13 ATLITLGLTLIACSS
+13 ATLIAISLSLAACSS
-28 KSGSNSDDKQV
+28 KSGSKNDQQV

-78 SKVEPGIASSTKVS
+78 SKVEPGIARSTKIS
-92 KDKLHYT
+92 KNKLHYT

-142 ANANEIINGKK
+142 ANSNDIINGKK
-153 APSTLGIKAD
+153 SPTTLGIKAD
-163 GKYKLNVTLDK
+163 GKYKLSVTLDK

-192 QKVVNKYGS
+192 EKTVKKYGS
-201 KYGTESKYMVYN
+201 NYGTESKYMVYN
-213 GPFVMTNWT
+213 GPFVMKNWT

-231 KNTDYWD
+231 KNNDYWD

-247 NFKVNKSPATAY
+247 NFKVNKSPSTAY

-276 ARQLS
+276 ARQLN

-295 YLEFNQKQLAF
+295 YLEFNQKQAAF
-306 KNVKIR
+306 KNTKIR
-312 QAISLAINRKQ
+312 QALSLAINRKQ
-323 LAGKIMGEGTELPTG
+323 LAGKIMGEGTEIPTG
-338 IVPNGLAE
+338 IVPNGLAK

-354 EAKTNDLRHDDAKA
+354 EAKTDDLRYSESEAK
-368 QRLFNEGLNEIGQDK
+368 RLFNEGLAEIGQSK

-409 HLGSDKIRVD
+409 HLGSNKIRVD

-426 TRLSRSREG
+426 TRLSRSRAG

-442 NWVADYS
+442 NWVADYT
-449 DPISFMELFTTG
+449 DPISFMELFTTS
-461 NEYNDGSWSNA
+461 NEYNDGSWSNSQ
-472 EYDRLIKAA
+472 YDELIKAA

-486 ANKDK
+486 ADPDK
-491 RWEDMIQASKIL
+491 RWNDMVKASKIL
-503 SQDMGVSPLYQQNSP
+503 SKDMGVSPLYQQNSP

-532 AGVMYNYKHVHL
+532 AGVMYNYKNVHIEE
-544 TD
+544 

>member
-1 MAMTAKKTVSIA
+1 MTAKKTVSIA
-13 ATLITLGLTLIACSS
+13 ATLIAISLSLAACSS
-28 KSGSNSDDKQV
+28 KSGSKNDQQV

-78 SKVEPGIASSTKVS
+78 SKVEPGIARSTKIS
-92 KDKLHYT
+92 KNKLHYT

-142 ANANEIINGKK
+142 ANSNDIINGKK
-153 APSTLGIKAD
+153 SPTTLGIKAD
-163 GKYKLNVTLDK
+163 GKYKLSVTLDK

-192 QKVVNKYGS
+192 EKTVKKYGS
-201 KYGTESKYMVYN
+201 NYGTESKYMVYN
-213 GPFVMTNWT
+213 GPFVMKNWT

-231 KNTDYWD
+231 KNNDYWD

-247 NFKVNKSPATAY
+247 NFKVNKSPSTAY

-276 ARQLS
+276 ARQLN

-295 YLEFNQKQLAF
+295 YLEFNQKQAAF
-306 KNVKIR
+306 KNTKIR
-312 QAISLAINRKQ
+312 QALSLAINRKQ
-323 LAGKIMGEGTELPTG
+323 LAGKIMGEGTEIPTG
-338 IVPNGLAE
+338 IVPNGLAK

-354 EAKTNDLRHDDAKA
+354 EAKTDDLRYSESEAK
-368 QRLFNEGLNEIGQDK
+368 RLFNEGLAEIGQSK

-426 TRLSRSREG
+426 TRLSRSRAG
-435 NFDVVAA
+435 NFDVVVA
-442 NWVADYS
+442 NWVADYT

-461 NEYNDGSWSNA
+461 NEYNDGSWSNSQ
-472 EYDRLIKAA
+472 YDELIKAA

-486 ANKDK
+486 ADPDK
-491 RWEDMIQASKIL
+491 RWNDMVKASKIL
-503 SQDMGVSPLYQQNSP
+503 SKDMGVSPLYQQNSP

-532 AGVMYNYKHVHL
+532 AGVMYNYKNVHIEE
-544 TD
+544 

>member
-1 MAMTAKKTVSIA
+1 MTAKKTVSIA
-13 ATLITLGLTLIACSS
+13 ATLIAISLSLAACSS
-28 KSGSNSDDKQV
+28 KSGSKNDQQV

-65 GNSMEGLYRLGKN
+65 GNSMEGLYRLGNN
-78 SKVEPGIASSTKVS
+78 SKVEPGIARSTKIS
-92 KDKLHYT
+92 KNKLHYT

-117 DFVYSWKRTID
+117 DFVYSWKRTVD

-142 ANANEIINGKK
+142 ANANDIINGKK
-153 APSTLGIKAD
+153 APTTLGIKAD
-163 GKYKLNVTLDK
+163 GKYKLSVTLDK

-192 QKVVNKYGS
+192 EKAVKKYGS
-201 KYGTESKYMVYN
+201 NYGTESKYMVYN
-213 GPFVMTNWT
+213 GPFVMKNWT

-231 KNTDYWD
+231 KNNDYWD

-247 NFKVNKSPATAY
+247 NFKVNKSPSTAY

-276 ARQLS
+276 ARQLN

-295 YLEFNQKQLAF
+295 YLEFNQKQAAF
-306 KNVKIR
+306 KNTKIR
-312 QAISLAINRKQ
+312 QALSLAINRKQ
-323 LAGKIMGEGTELPTG
+323 LAGKIMGEGTEIPTG
-338 IVPNGLAE
+338 IVPNGLAK

-354 EAKTNDLRHDDAKA
+354 EAKTDDLRYSESEAK
-368 QRLFNEGLNEIGQDK
+368 RLFNEGLAEIGQSK

-426 TRLSRSREG
+426 TRLSRSRAG

-442 NWVADYS
+442 NWVADYT

-461 NEYNDGSWSNA
+461 NEYNDGSWSNSQ
-472 EYDRLIKAA
+472 YDELIKAA

-486 ANKDK
+486 ADPDK
-491 RWEDMIQASKIL
+491 RWNDMVKASKIL
-503 SQDMGVSPLYQQNSP
+503 SKDMGVSPLYQQNSP

-532 AGVMYNYKHVHL
+532 AGVMYNYKNVHIEE
-544 TD
+544 

>member
-13 ATLITLGLTLIACSS
+13 ATLIAISLSLAACSS
-28 KSGSNSDDKQV
+28 KSGSKNDQQV

-78 SKVEPGIASSTKVS
+78 SKVEPGIARSTKIS
-92 KDKLHYT
+92 KNKLHYT

-142 ANANEIINGKK
+142 ANANDIINGKK
-153 APSTLGIKAD
+153 SPTTLGIKAD
-163 GKYKLNVTLDK
+163 GKYKLSVTLDK

-192 QKVVNKYGS
+192 EKAVKKYGS
-201 KYGTESKYMVYN
+201 NYGTESKYMVYN
-213 GPFVMTNWT
+213 GPFVMKNWT

-231 KNTDYWD
+231 KNNDYWD

-247 NFKVNKSPATAY
+247 NFKVNKSPSTAY

-276 ARQLS
+276 ARQLN

-295 YLEFNQKQLAF
+295 YLEFNQKQAAF
-306 KNVKIR
+306 KNTKIR
-312 QAISLAINRKQ
+312 QALSLAINRKQ
-323 LAGKIMGEGTELPTG
+323 LAGKIMGEGTEIPTG
-338 IVPNGLAE
+338 IVPNGLAK

-354 EAKTNDLRHDDAKA
+354 EAKTDDLRYSESEAK
-368 QRLFNEGLNEIGQDK
+368 RLFNEGLAEIGQSK

-426 TRLSRSREG
+426 TRLSRSRAG
-435 NFDVVAA
+435 NFDVVVA
-442 NWVADYS
+442 NWVADYT

-461 NEYNDGSWSNA
+461 NEYNDGSWSNSQ
-472 EYDRLIKAA
+472 YDELIKAA

-486 ANKDK
+486 ADPDK
-491 RWEDMIQASKIL
+491 RWNDMVKASKIL
-503 SQDMGVSPLYQQNSP
+503 SKDMGVSPLYQQNSP

-532 AGVMYNYKHVHL
+532 AGVMYNYKNVHIEE
-544 TD
+544 

>member
-13 ATLITLGLTLIACSS
+13 ATLIAISLSLAACSS
-28 KSGSNSDDKQV
+28 KSDSKNDQQV

-78 SKVEPGIASSTKVS
+78 SKVEPGIARSTKIS
-92 KDKLHYT
+92 KNKLHYT

-117 DFVYSWKRTID
+117 DFVYSWKRTVD

-142 ANANEIINGKK
+142 ANANDIINGKK
-153 APSTLGIKAD
+153 APTTLGIKAD
-163 GKYKLNVTLDK
+163 GKYKLSVTLDK

-192 QKVVNKYGS
+192 EKAVKKYGS
-201 KYGTESKYMVYN
+201 NYGTESKYMVYN
-213 GPFVMTNWT
+213 GPFVMKNWT

-231 KNTDYWD
+231 KNNDYWD

-247 NFKVNKSPATAY
+247 NFKVNKSPSTAY

-276 ARQLS
+276 ARQLN

-295 YLEFNQKQLAF
+295 YLEFNQKQAAF
-306 KNVKIR
+306 KNTKIR
-312 QAISLAINRKQ
+312 QALSLAINRKQ
-323 LAGKIMGEGTELPTG
+323 LAGKIMGEGTEIPTG
-338 IVPNGLAE
+338 IVPNGLAK

-354 EAKTNDLRHDDAKA
+354 EAKTDDLRYSESEAK
-368 QRLFNEGLNEIGQDK
+368 RLFNEGLAEIGQSK

-409 HLGSDKIRVD
+409 HLGSNKIRVD

-426 TRLSRSREG
+426 TRLSRSRAG

-442 NWVADYS
+442 NWVADYT
-449 DPISFMELFTTG
+449 DPISFMELFTTS
-461 NEYNDGSWSNA
+461 NEYNDGSWSNSQ
-472 EYDRLIKAA
+472 YDELIKTA

-486 ANKDK
+486 ADPDK
-491 RWEDMIQASKIL
+491 RWNDMVKASKIL
-503 SQDMGVSPLYQQNSP
+503 SKDMGVSPLYQQNSP

-532 AGVMYNYKHVHL
+532 AGVMYNYKNVHIEE
-544 TD
+544 

>member
-1 MAMTAKKTVSIA
+1 MTAKKTVSIA
-13 ATLITLGLTLIACSS
+13 ATLIAISLSLAACSS
-28 KSGSNSDDKQV
+28 KSGSKNDQQV

-65 GNSMEGLYRLGKN
+65 GNSMEGLYRLEKN
-78 SKVEPGIASSTKVS
+78 SKVEPGIARSTKIS
-92 KDKLHYT
+92 KNKLHYT

-142 ANANEIINGKK
+142 ANANDIINGKK
-153 APSTLGIKAD
+153 SPTTLGIKAD
-163 GKYKLNVTLDK
+163 GKYKLSVTLDK

-192 QKVVNKYGS
+192 EKAVKKYGS
-201 KYGTESKYMVYN
+201 NYGTESKYMVYN
-213 GPFVMTNWT
+213 GPFVMKNWT

-231 KNTDYWD
+231 KNNDYWD

-247 NFKVNKSPATAY
+247 NFKVNKSPSTAY

-276 ARQLS
+276 ARQLN

-295 YLEFNQKQLAF
+295 YLEFNQKQAAF
-306 KNVKIR
+306 KNTKIR
-312 QAISLAINRKQ
+312 QALSLAINRKQ
-323 LAGKIMGEGTELPTG
+323 LAGKIMGEGTEIPTG
-338 IVPNGLAE
+338 IVPNGLAK

-354 EAKTNDLRHDDAKA
+354 EAKTDDLRYSESEAK
-368 QRLFNEGLNEIGQDK
+368 RLFNEGLAEIGQSK

-426 TRLSRSREG
+426 TRLSRSRAG

-442 NWVADYS
+442 NWVADYT

-461 NEYNDGSWSNA
+461 NEYNDGSWSNSQ
-472 EYDRLIKAA
+472 YDELIKAA

-486 ANKDK
+486 ADPDK
-491 RWEDMIQASKIL
+491 RWNDMVKASKIL
-503 SQDMGVSPLYQQNSP
+503 SKDMGVSPLYQQNSP

-532 AGVMYNYKHVHL
+532 AGVMYNYKNVHIEE
-544 TD
+544 

>member
-1 MAMTAKKTVSIA
+1 MTAKKTVSIA
-13 ATLITLGLTLIACSS
+13 ATLIAISLSLAACSS
-28 KSGSNSDDKQV
+28 KSGSKNDQQV

-65 GNSMEGLYRLGKN
+65 GNSMEGLYRLGNN
-78 SKVEPGIASSTKVS
+78 SKVEPGIARSTKIS
-92 KDKLHYT
+92 KNKLHYT

-142 ANANEIINGKK
+142 ANANDIINGKK
-153 APSTLGIKAD
+153 APTTLGIKAD
-163 GKYKLNVTLDK
+163 GKYKLSVTLDK

-192 QKVVNKYGS
+192 EKAVKKYGS
-201 KYGTESKYMVYN
+201 NYGTESKYMVYN
-213 GPFVMTNWT
+213 GPFVMKNWT

-231 KNTDYWD
+231 KNNDYWD

-247 NFKVNKSPATAY
+247 NFKVNKSPSTAY

-276 ARQLS
+276 ARQLN

-295 YLEFNQKQLAF
+295 YLEFNQKQAAF
-306 KNVKIR
+306 KNTKIR
-312 QAISLAINRKQ
+312 QALSLAINRKQ
-323 LAGKIMGEGTELPTG
+323 LAGKIMGEGTEIPTG
-338 IVPNGLAE
+338 IVPNGLAK

-354 EAKTNDLRHDDAKA
+354 EAKTDDLRYSESEAK
-368 QRLFNEGLNEIGQDK
+368 RLFNEGLAEIGQSK

-426 TRLSRSREG
+426 TRLSRSRAG

-442 NWVADYS
+442 NWVADYT

-461 NEYNDGSWSNA
+461 NEYNDGSWSNSQ
-472 EYDRLIKAA
+472 YDELIKAA

-486 ANKDK
+486 ADPDK
-491 RWEDMIQASKIL
+491 RWNDMVKASKIL
-503 SQDMGVSPLYQQNSP
+503 SKDMGVSPLYQQNSP

-532 AGVMYNYKHVHL
+532 AGVMYNYKNVHIEE
-544 TD
+544 

>member
-1 MAMTAKKTVSIA
+1 MTAKKTVSIA
-13 ATLITLGLTLIACSS
+13 ATLIAISLSLAACSS
-28 KSGSNSDDKQV
+28 KSGSKNDQQV

-78 SKVEPGIASSTKVS
+78 SKVEPGIARSTKIS
-92 KDKLHYT
+92 KNKLHYT

-117 DFVYSWKRTID
+117 DFVYSWKRTVD

-142 ANANEIINGKK
+142 ANANDIINGKK
-153 APSTLGIKAD
+153 APTTLGIKAD
-163 GKYKLNVTLDK
+163 GKYKLSVTLDK

-192 QKVVNKYGS
+192 EKAVKKYGS
-201 KYGTESKYMVYN
+201 NYGTESKYMVYN
-213 GPFVMTNWT
+213 GPFVMKNWT

-231 KNTDYWD
+231 KNNDYWD

-247 NFKVNKSPATAY
+247 NFKVNKSPSTAY

-276 ARQLS
+276 ARQLN

-295 YLEFNQKQLAF
+295 YLEFNQKQAAF
-306 KNVKIR
+306 KNTKIR
-312 QAISLAINRKQ
+312 QALSLAINRKQ
-323 LAGKIMGEGTELPTG
+323 LAGKIMGEGTEIPTG
-338 IVPNGLAE
+338 IVPNGLAK

-354 EAKTNDLRHDDAKA
+354 EAKTDDLRYSESEAK
-368 QRLFNEGLNEIGQDK
+368 RLFNEGLAEIGQSK

-426 TRLSRSREG
+426 TRLSRSRAG

-442 NWVADYS
+442 NWVADYT

-461 NEYNDGSWSNA
+461 NEYNDGSWSNSQ
-472 EYDRLIKAA
+472 YDELIKAA

-486 ANKDK
+486 ADPDK
-491 RWEDMIQASKIL
+491 RWNDMVKASKIL
-503 SQDMGVSPLYQQNSP
+503 SKDMGVSPLYQQNSP

-532 AGVMYNYKHVHL
+532 AGVMYNYKNVHIEE
-544 TD
+544 